1 MLFFLLQAWHRVK
14 KSEFDMRN
22 WTTLHRNAVLFSTTE
37 LQRTWMVTK
46 ATTPH
51 YSLLITLENT
61 WQTNIL
67 ESFENERIP
76 RTTNDWFYSIHSPI
90 KMNQH
95 PNDRWVSCHDV
106 LHLVNFWAKEK

>member
-22 WTTLHRNAVLFSTTE
+22 RNTLHRNALLFSTTE
-37 LQRTWMVTK
+37 LQITRMVTK

-76 RTTNDWFYSIHSPI
+76 RTTND
-90 KMNQH
+90 
-95 PNDRWVSCHDV
+95 
-106 LHLVNFWAKEK
+106 